1 MTDNLPP
8 VALADVLARL
18 SDHVS
23 QLEDVGKRLEN
34 AVQDTLGT
42 TVVGGDALAAL
53 QGADLLV
60 QSLKGIGQLLSQI
73 SLEVAPDIS
82 IEIGD
87 HLATLKLR
95 DLASAIADTPQETH
109 LRAVGG
115 DVDLF

>member
-1 MTDNLPP
+1 MTDSLPP
-8 VALADVLARL
+8 VALAAVLARL
-18 SDHVS
+18 SDQVS
-23 QLEDVGKRLEN
+23 QLEDVSRRLEN
-34 AVQDTLGT
+34 AMQDTLGT
-42 TVVGGDALAAL
+42 TVVEGEALAAL

-60 QSLKGIGQLLSQI
+60 QSLKAIGQLLAQI
-73 SLEVAPDIS
+73 SLEVPPDIS

-95 DLASAIADTPQETH
+95 DLAGAIADTPQETH